1 MMGPSH
7 TDTEQRLRKK
17 LNPMVQETAC
27 VGSPLD
33 FFKKV
38 PGTIF
43 GSSILF
49 NHLYLDMIAYI
60 HKHLLKR
67 HTSRCQEQIQDV
79 GFLFPE
85 TSTGNMSNIQGKPF
99 EVLVSPG
106 SPKPWFHLCQ
116 GFPSQWGPKNPPSC
130 L

>member
-1 MMGPSH
+1 MGPSH

-79 GFLFPE
+79 GFLLGLPNPGFIFAKVSLPMGGLNRSE
-85 TSTGNMSNIQGKPF
+85 KDEKTLSFWRFFGKA
-99 EVLVSPG
+99 G
-106 SPKPWFHLCQ
+106 
-116 GFPSQWGPKNPPSC
+116 
-130 L
+130 